1 MISKV
6 GGLAGAAAALIFT
19 LTALAK
25 DAGVDTA
32 KSHIAATFTQSGVP
46 VDAPFSKFSGRVVYD
61 PANAAASSAS
71 IDVNMASLDIG
82 DEAYNEEVRKPSW
95 FDSARYPT
103 GSFRS
108 SSIAPN
114 GANKFNATGKLTI
127 KGRAVTLTVPVTV
140 VSVGG
145 ATAFDGAFSLSR
157 KAFAIGDPAWEDY
170 VDDKVTVKFRLV
182 QAQK

>member
-1 MISKV
+1 MSSKV
-6 GGLAGAAAALIFT
+6 CGFASAAALIFT

-25 DAGVDTA
+25 DAGVDAA

-46 VDAPFSKFSGRVVYD
+46 VDAPFTKFSGRIVYD
-61 PANAAASSAS
+61 PANAAASSAT

-82 DEAYNEEVRKPSW
+82 DDAYNEEVRKPSW

-108 SSIAPN
+108 SSITPN

-127 KGRAVTLTVPVTV
+127 KGRPVTLTVPVTV
-140 VSVGG
+140 VNAGG
-145 ATAFDGAFSLSR
+145 ATAFDGVFSISR
-157 KAFAIGDPAWEDY
+157 KAFAIGDPAWEGY